1 MMSAESDKK
10 IQRWSNLK
18 EVGTYG
24 GLFFLMWVY
33 KIFGRGIYSVMLYF
47 AIGYF
52 YLFNPVARNASKDYL
67 ATHFSAYPHCWGVSV
82 SKLDVL
88 RHMFAFGQSIL
99 DKFLAWTST
108 ISEEEFDIVDEPRLR
123 EFLEESKGQLIIG
136 SHLGNL
142 EYCRGFVHRYK
153 RKTIN
158 VLVYDQHSANFVNIM
173 QRANP
178 DSRMHIYQVDSLDI
192 ATILSL
198 KEKVEKGEWLFI
210 AGDRIPLSGEQR
222 VVPVDFMGRTASLPI
237 GPYILA
243 KVLQCPV
250 KLMFS
255 YRVGKRIR
263 FEMIP
268 FADKVLLSRKN
279 QGAELCAY
287 AQQFA
292 TELERQCEHAPFQ
305 WFNFYPYWVD
315 SKPLIASTP
324 KEFESVTNDK

>member
-1 MMSAESDKK
+1 MMPAESDVKNL
-10 IQRWSNLK
+10 RWSNLK

-33 KIFGRGIYSVMLYF
+33 KIFGRGIYSFMLYF
-47 AIGYF
+47 AVCYF
-52 YLFNPVARNASKDYL
+52 YFFNSVARNASKDYL
-67 ATHFSAYPHCWGVSV
+67 KTHFAAYPHCWGDSLGR
-82 SKLDVL
+82 LDVL
-88 RHMFAFGQSIL
+88 RHLFAFGQSIL

-108 ISEEEFDIVDEPRLR
+108 ISEDEFDIVNESKLR
-123 EFLEESKGQLIIG
+123 EFLDDSKGQLIIG

-153 RKTIN
+153 SKTIN

-192 ATILSL
+192 ATILTL
-198 KEKVEKGEWLFI
+198 KEKVDKGEWLFI

-222 VVPVDFMGRTASLPI
+222 VVPVKFMGRTANLPI

-243 KVLQCPV
+243 KVLQCQV

-255 YRVGKRIR
+255 YRKGKKIR

-279 QGAELCAY
+279 SAEELYGY

-292 TELERQCEHAPFQ
+292 DELERQCVFAPFQ

-315 SKPLIASTP
+315 SQPYKAATP